1 MNYPGDNPQA
11 AASSSGSSVG
21 SGSDLPSHPLPPVRA
36 VLVGPA
42 EAAGAVLR
50 EACSLPA
57 APNPAFDRFAEL
69 VRAQLGVPVA
79 LVSLV
84 SRHEQVLPG
93 ALGLPDSYQQQRRT
107 PLTHSVCQHVVLTRR
122 TLLLDDIRALPWLAD
137 SLAIPDL
144 GVVAYAGAPLTNAA
158 NFVVGSLCAIDHA
171 PRTWAAGDRRILEAL
186 AAECSAE
193 LARQE
198 L

>member
-1 MNYPGDNPQA
+1 M
-11 AASSSGSSVG
+11 
-21 SGSDLPSHPLPPVRA
+21 
-36 VLVGPA
+36 
-42 EAAGAVLR
+42 LR

-57 APNPAFDRFAEL
+57 APHPAFDRFAGL

-84 SRHEQVLPG
+84 SRREQVLPG

-107 PLTHSVCQHVVLTRR
+107 PLTHSVCQYVVLTRR
-122 TLLLDDIRALPWLAD
+122 TLLLEDIRDLPWLAD

-144 GVVAYAGAPLTNAA
+144 GVVAYAGAPLTDAA
-158 NFVVGSLCAIDHA
+158 NVVVGSLCAIDHE
-171 PRTWAAGDRRILEAL
+171 PRTWSPTDRELLEAL

-193 LARQE
+193 LAHRGVRVHPHRQGPMAK
-198 L
+198 